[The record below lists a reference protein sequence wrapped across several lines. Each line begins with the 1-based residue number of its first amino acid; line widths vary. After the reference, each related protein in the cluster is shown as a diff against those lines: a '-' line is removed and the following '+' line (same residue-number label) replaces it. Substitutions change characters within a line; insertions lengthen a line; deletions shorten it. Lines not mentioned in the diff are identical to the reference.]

1 MDCSQVIQQLDTK
14 RKEQDQVISEVLTD
28 RINMETEKL
37 EKKISELLK
46 KLKEVPNN
54 IEELDEL

>member
-1 MDCSQVIQQLDTK
+1 
-14 RKEQDQVISEVLTD
+14 
-28 RINMETEKL
+28 METEKL